1 LFDKN
6 AIITKE
12 KAQSLDLYIN
22 SHEPHILSSSK
33 ELGKTIG
40 LKRIEQFKTLNLLLF
55 NLQLCRNNALITPRA
70 RASFGVKRYN
80 YHKVGYKALCT
91 VLDALAHKRYI
102 EQVIGKKNLETGESA
117 STTALPT
124 HKLISFFKDNDWS
137 WNYCQQETPELVL
150 LRNDKKKLIDY
161 KDNKYSNWLRSELTK
176 YNDFLAEDVLI
187 ELCKKN
193 KKTGA
198 LELIDSYYN
207 LTLQR
212 KFIEH
217 DSNEYGGVILNFGGR
232 MYGPWCNLS
241 SSQRKLIKIGGEE
254 TVELDLQASAVN
266 VLYKTVTGERY
277 SEGDP
282 YNIEIDSYTIPRH
295 IVKKAATIML
305 STSTIQSAVA
315 ALEKHYLPY
324 INDFDKDTRSKNTIK
339 EAQEYKAFKFKLKPS
354 ELLNLYLNKHKVVR
368 YYYLRG
374 KRMGDLVACMESDR
388 VFEIVRRL
396 TKLKIP
402 VLTVYDSFIVKQ
414 SDSATLEI
422 LMEELPRLRGW

>member
-1 LFDKN
+1 MFDKN

-102 EQVIGKKNLETGESA
+102 EQVIGKKNLETGESV

-241 SSQRKLIKIGGEE
+241 SSQRKLITIDGEE

-295 IVKKAATIML
+295 IVKKVATIML

-414 SDSATLEI
+414 SDSATLET

>member
-1 LFDKN
+1 MFDKN

-102 EQVIGKKNLETGESA
+102 EQVIGKKNLETGESV

-241 SSQRKLIKIGGEE
+241 SSQRKLITIDGEE
-254 TVELDLQASAVN
+254 TLELDLQASAVN

>member
-1 LFDKN
+1 MFDKN

-102 EQVIGKKNLETGESA
+102 EQVIGKKNLETGESV

-193 KKTGA
+193 KKTGT

-241 SSQRKLIKIGGEE
+241 SSQRKLITIDGEE
-254 TVELDLQASAVN
+254 TVELDLQASALN

-295 IVKKAATIML
+295 IIKKAATIML

-324 INDFDKDTRSKNTIK
+324 INDFDKDTRSKNTIN

-354 ELLNLYLNKHKVVR
+354 ELLNLYLNKHKVVDS
-368 YYYLRG
+368 YYLRG

-414 SDSATLEI
+414 SDSATLET

>member
-1 LFDKN
+1 MFDKN

-102 EQVIGKKNLETGESA
+102 EQVIGKKNLETGESV

-137 WNYCQQETPELVL
+137 WSYCQQETPELVL

-198 LELIDSYYN
+198 RVVN
-207 LTLQR
+207 L
-212 KFIEH
+212 
-217 DSNEYGGVILNFGGR
+217 
-232 MYGPWCNLS
+232 
-241 SSQRKLIKIGGEE
+241 
-254 TVELDLQASAVN
+254 
-266 VLYKTVTGERY
+266 
-277 SEGDP
+277 
-282 YNIEIDSYTIPRH
+282 
-295 IVKKAATIML
+295 
-305 STSTIQSAVA
+305 
-315 ALEKHYLPY
+315 
-324 INDFDKDTRSKNTIK
+324 
-339 EAQEYKAFKFKLKPS
+339 
-354 ELLNLYLNKHKVVR
+354 
-368 YYYLRG
+368 
-374 KRMGDLVACMESDR
+374 
-388 VFEIVRRL
+388 
-396 TKLKIP
+396 
-402 VLTVYDSFIVKQ
+402 
-414 SDSATLEI
+414 
-422 LMEELPRLRGW
+422 